1 MFHFIFVPPKR
12 KNKLLFFVNWKIL
25 ISDFKLTSLLDLQ
38 VSISICKDELIC
50 AKYVNDFFRSIHWMY
65 WLNRSDNYYQLVK
78 NLKFFTTQH
87 ETKQIFKAAKLII
100 MVAFTT
106 SCTRQVDSIILYPDY
121 IHVRTRSLILW
132 YPTQTAQTYE
142 PVLKIHYY
150 YTKTTSTSILFL
162 CIQ

>member
-38 VSISICKDELIC
+38 VSISICKDGLIC
-50 AKYVNDFFRSIHWMY
+50 AKFFRSIHWMY

-78 NLKFFTTQH
+78 NLKFITTQH
-87 ETKQIFKAAKLII
+87 ETRQIFKAAKLII

-106 SCTRQVDSIILYPDY
+106 SCTRQVYSIILNPDY
-121 IHVRTRSLILW
+121 IHVRTRSFILW

-142 PVLKIHYY
+142 PVLIIHYY
-150 YTKTTSTSILFL
+150 YTKTTSTSILFM